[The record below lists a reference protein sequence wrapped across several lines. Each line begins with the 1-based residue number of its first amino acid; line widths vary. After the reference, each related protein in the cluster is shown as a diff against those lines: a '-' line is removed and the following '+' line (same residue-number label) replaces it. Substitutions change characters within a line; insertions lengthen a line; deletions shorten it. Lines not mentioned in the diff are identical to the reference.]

1 MATFRKR
8 GSSWQAQVRRAGRDP
23 VSRSFPTKDEAA
35 RWARVTELAMDG
47 DSLPADGH
55 QPYAIANSDVRT
67 VGDLLTRYE
76 REITPAKRGAERE
89 LHKFRVIRRYPISA
103 VRASALTRGA
113 LASYRDARAAV
124 VKPATVKRELA
135 IIRHCLEIAM
145 RDWDLG
151 ISENPARRVRVVQA
165 DECRQRRLTPHEFER
180 LEAALET
187 GKWFLKPAVI
197 LAVETGMRRGEIL
210 NISDVDRIGNGTL
223 LRVSATKNGTPRTI
237 PVSTKAKDTLD
248 SIHVKGRLLD
258 INVSTFRE
266 SWLDLIRRSRITNF
280 RFHDLR
286 HEAISRFFE
295 LGLSVP
301 EVALISGHKDVRMLF
316 RYTHLRPEDL
326 AAKMAKLQ
334 SLAKLKT
341 D

>member
-8 GSSWQAQVRRAGRDP
+8 GDSWQAQVRRAGHNP
-23 VSRSFPTKDEAA
+23 VSRSFPTKDQAA
-35 RWARVTELAMDG
+35 RWARVAELAMDG
-47 DSLPADGH
+47 DSTPVDGH
-55 QPYAIANSDVRT
+55 QPDAIANSDGRT
-67 VGDLLTRYE
+67 VGDLLNRYE

-89 LHKFRVIRRYPISA
+89 LHKFRVILRYPISA
-103 VRASALTRGA
+103 IPASALTRGA
-113 LASYRDARAAV
+113 LASYRDARMAV

-145 RDWDLG
+145 REWDLG

-165 DECRQRRLTPHEFER
+165 DECRQRRLSPEEFKR
-180 LEAALET
+180 LEAALDA

-210 NISDVDRIGNGTL
+210 SISDDDRTKNGTL
-223 LRVSATKNGTPRTI
+223 LKINLAKNGTSRII
-237 PVSTKAKDTLD
+237 PLSGKAVEILD
-248 SIHVKGRLLD
+248 ELKAQGRNLA
-258 INVSTFRE
+258 INISTFRE
-266 SWLDLIRRSRITNF
+266 SWIDLLSRAEIANF

-301 EVALISGHKDVRMLF
+301 EVALISGHRDVRMLF
-316 RYTHLRPEDL
+316 RYTHLRPEDVAL
-326 AAKMAKLQ
+326 KLT
-334 SLAKLKT
+334 KLIRHG
-341 D
+341 